1 MSKWICE
8 TCVYYPPSSGD
19 GKPCSCCNPD
29 DPLMNCYSE
38 REMEDIYKEIIKY
51 LLDWIEDEHMGARA
65 EAVKCIK
72 EKFDIEL

>member
-1 MSKWICE
+1 
-8 TCVYYPPSSGD
+8 
-19 GKPCSCCNPD
+19 
-29 DPLMNCYSE
+29 
-38 REMEDIYKEIIKY
+38 MEDIYKEIIKY